1 MQHIALGTNETAIGY
16 YQDKSVLN
24 PLPTDLITFRPG
36 DRVVVLAQDGDEHM
50 AK

>member
-1 MQHIALGTNETAIGY
+1 MQHIALGINETAIGY

-24 PLPTDLITFRPG
+24 PLPTDIVKFRPG
-36 DRVVVLAQDGDEHM
+36 DRVIVLAQDGEEHV